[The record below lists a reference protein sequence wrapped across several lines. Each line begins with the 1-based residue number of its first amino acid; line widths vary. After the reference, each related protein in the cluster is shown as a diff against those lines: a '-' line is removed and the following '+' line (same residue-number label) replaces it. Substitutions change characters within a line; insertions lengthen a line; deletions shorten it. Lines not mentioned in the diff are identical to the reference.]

1 MNYEIFSSSKHFIMI
16 KLFKPLFL
24 LLAASFTFP
33 ALHAQSTGSKSQSSA
48 QNIIISKK
56 DSTKEKITV
65 VIDGDNIT
73 VNGKPVDDFESADVD
88 IIKQSMDG
96 PRFYVD
102 GGATAIAPHPPMEA
116 FRSDM
121 IRKVK
126 TNNAFLGVMSEKV
139 TEGAR
144 VTDVTANSAA
154 EKAGLKEDDII
165 TKLGEDKITSPDDL
179 YKAVGKRKPEE
190 KVTITYLRD
199 GKQVTASATLG
210 KAEQMK
216 VYSWNTPEGDM
227 FKMSPNFSFSWSG
240 DKPRLGIS
248 AQDTEDGNGVK
259 VLEID
264 DEDSPAAKA
273 GLKEEDII
281 TQVNGKAINSTDD
294 LRQSIKDIKKGDV
307 VKITYKRNN
316 QTQTVDVKIPK
327 ELKTI
332 DL

>member
-1 MNYEIFSSSKHFIMI
+1 MNKS
-16 KLFKPLFL
+16 FKPLFL

-33 ALHAQSTGSKSQSSA
+33 TLNAQSTGSASDPSA
-48 QNIIISKK
+48 QNIIIRKK

-88 IIKQSMDG
+88 IIQQKIKDDH
-96 PRFYVD
+96 FYIH
-102 GGATAIAPHPPMEA
+102 GEGAPAAIPPVPPHMEA

-126 TNNAFLGVMSEKV
+126 TNSAFLGVMSEKV
-139 TEGAR
+139 DEGAK
-144 VTDVTANSAA
+144 VTDVTESSAA

-165 TKLGEDKITSPDDL
+165 TKIGEDKITGPDDL

-190 KVTITYLRD
+190 KVAITYLRG
-199 GKQVTASATLG
+199 GKQATTTATLG
-210 KAEQMK
+210 KSEQMK
-216 VYSWNTPEGDM
+216 VYSWNTPQGDM
-227 FKMSPNFSFSWSG
+227 FKMSPDFSFSWDV

-248 AQDTEDGNGVK
+248 AQDLEEGNGVK
-259 VLEID
+259 IIEID

-273 GLKEEDII
+273 GLKENDVI
-281 TQVNGKAINSTDD
+281 TQVNGKAITSTDD
-294 LRQSIKDIKKGDV
+294 LRSSVKDVKKGDT
-307 VKITYKRNN
+307 VKITFKRNN
-316 QTQTVDVKIPK
+316 QTQTVDVKFPK